1 MYPAFTYV
9 DFPCY
14 VTRAFLIIKPEEIN
28 LKYLSALLNSKL
40 IYFWLKHK
48 GKKQGEQLQIDKE
61 PLMDI
66 PLLKVSESEQERI
79 VMMVDTII
87 VCNAKFNKTSEN
99 TDKWHSLKKEVGSL
113 EKQIDQEIY
122 KLYGLT
128 DEEIKVIENL

>member
-1 MYPAFTYV
+1 
-9 DFPCY
+9 
-14 VTRAFLIIKPEEIN
+14 L
-28 LKYLSALLNSKL
+28 LALLNSKI

-48 GKKQGEQLQIDKE
+48 GKKQGEQLKIDKE

-79 VMMVDTII
+79 VTMVDTIM

-99 TDKWHSLKKEVGSL
+99 TDKWHSLKKEVRSL

-128 DEEIKVIENL
+128 NEEIKTIEN